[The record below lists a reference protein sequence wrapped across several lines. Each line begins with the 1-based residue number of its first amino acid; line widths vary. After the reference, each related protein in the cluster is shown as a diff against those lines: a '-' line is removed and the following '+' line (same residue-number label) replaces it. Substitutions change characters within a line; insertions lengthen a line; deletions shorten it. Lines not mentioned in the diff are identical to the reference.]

1 MRKLMLFTIGFSIA
15 CGIGI
20 YFAYGMWLL
29 LLLAL
34 FLAALLAVI
43 CIPSAFSKQVQCVLI
58 GTLIGFVWLWGFD
71 CLYLSPTR
79 EGDEQRL
86 ILSIEVTDYSH
97 QTENG
102 VAADGKIW
110 LDKKPY
116 AIRFYLNEDVQL
128 KPGDRVEGGF
138 ILRYTGVG
146 AEDPTY
152 HQGKG
157 IFLLCYPKGTFEIV
171 PCEVENSRYFA
182 ADLRQKIL
190 SVIDSLFPADTAGF
204 AKALLLGETDGL
216 TFQNTWSLKTAG
228 IYHIVAVSGMHV
240 SILFALIYFLCIR
253 KRFLTA
259 VLGIPALFLFAAV
272 AGFSPS
278 IVRACIMQSLMIVA
292 MLADKEYDPP
302 TALSAAVLVL
312 LTVNPLSIT
321 SVSFQLSVGCMAGIL
336 LFSNRIYGY
345 WSERLWIKVAKGK
358 TVKARV
364 VRFVL
369 TSVCVTLG
377 AISLTTPLSAYY
389 FGTVSIAGVVSNL
402 LLLWIVSLIFYG
414 VVAACILGALWMPL
428 GIGIGWV
435 ISWLIRFVLGVSNM
449 ISRVPLS
456 SVYSGSVYIVAW
468 LIFAYIML
476 LVFSKGKKKHPIV
489 LTFCILAGLAG
500 ALACSWI
507 EPRLDTYR
515 ITAVDVGQGQSIV
528 LQQDGKYYVVDCGG
542 DTGEEAAN
550 RTIQLLF
557 SQGVFRLDGV
567 ILTHY
572 DADHAGGV
580 EKLMS
585 VVPTDVL
592 YLPVLDKDNEYKD
605 ILTEKFAEKVHWVRE
620 EVVLDDAEITII
632 PSDDTQDSNES
643 SLCILFQPENCDILI
658 TGDRSEVGELAL
670 MEDVELPD
678 LELLIAG
685 HHGSRTST
693 SWELLNVTRPEIV
706 IISVGKDNS
715 YGHPTWETL
724 ERLDLFGCAVYRT
737 DLEGTIIFRG

>member
-15 CGIGI
+15 CVIGI

-43 CIPSAFSKQVQCVLI
+43 CIPSVFSKQVQVVLI
-58 GTLIGFVWLWGFD
+58 GALAGFIWLWGFD
-71 CLYLSPTR
+71 TLYLATAR
-79 EGDEQRL
+79 QEDEQRML
-86 ILSIEVTDYSH
+86 LSIETTDYSRPS
-97 QTENG
+97 ESG
-102 VAADGKIW
+102 IMADGKIW
-110 LDKKPY
+110 LDGKPY
-116 AIRFYLNEDVQL
+116 SVQLYLNEDASL

-157 IFLLCYPKGTFEIV
+157 IFLLCYPKGTFEIM

-228 IYHIVAVSGMHV
+228 IYHVVAVSGMHV
-240 SILFALIYFLCIR
+240 SILFALVYFVCVR
-253 KRFLTA
+253 KRLLTA
-259 VLGIPALFLFAAV
+259 IIGIPTLFLFAAV

-278 IVRACIMQSLMIVA
+278 IVRACIMQSLMILA

-312 LTVNPLSIT
+312 VAANPLNIT
-321 SVSFQLSVGCMAGIL
+321 SISFQLSVGCMAGIL
-336 LFSNRIYGY
+336 LFSKRIHGY
-345 WSERLWIKVAKGK
+345 WSERPWMEMAKGK
-358 TVKARV
+358 SRKAKLIRYV
-364 VRFVL
+364 AA
-369 TSVCVTLG
+369 SASVTLG

-389 FGTVSIAGVVSNL
+389 FGNVSIAGILSNL

-414 VVAACILGALWMPL
+414 VMAACVLGALWLPL
-428 GIGIGWV
+428 GMCVGWV
-435 ISWLIRFVLGVSNM
+435 VSWLIRLVLGVSSM

-456 SVYSGSVYIVAW
+456 SVYSGSIYIVAW
-468 LIFAYIML
+468 LIFGYIML
-476 LVFSKGKKKHPIV
+476 LVFTKGKKKHPVV
-489 LTFCILAGLAG
+489 LTFCLLAGLAG

-507 EPRLDTYR
+507 EPRLDDYR

-528 LQQDGKYYVVDCGG
+528 LQEDGKYYVVDCGG
-542 DTGEEAAN
+542 DTGDEAAN

-585 VVPTDVL
+585 IVPTDTL
-592 YLPVLDKDNEYKD
+592 YLPVLDKENDYKEA
-605 ILTEKFAEKVHWVRE
+605 LTERFGDKVHWVRDD
-620 EVVLDDAEITII
+620 VVLEDADITII

-670 MEDVELPD
+670 MEDTELPD

-693 SWELLNVTRPEIV
+693 SWELLNATRPEIV
-706 IISVGKDNS
+706 IISVGEDNS